1 MLRDIRELASE
12 PDAYAAELRR
22 RWGGLLSYRYIGRSY
37 ASMDLGPADDTVT
50 LRHDMRNATGGIL
63 LAVLGIASPEGG
75 GMSDLEAVPNPVIH
89 SCQVLD
95 PGRDVRRFEVNTEV
109 MKRGRQMGY
118 SRSRIVDAD
127 RPARVLAL
135 TEGQG
140 ISIGTP
146 PEGLGRMAVEPIEV
160 IDSPDLPP
168 LWQVFGGHR
177 RPDGH
182 WALPELAAEVASPD
196 AALHIGPQ
204 FVVLET
210 AALQRAAEVVG
221 TDRLQGALVA
231 RDVRRARQD
240 RPVPDRSRAAR
251 RRAGH
256 GRGAHRHARR
266 GRRGPGDHRRVICVP
281 SGGRSMTAPDKWVR
295 SDDDEWDIVSS
306 VGYTALLV
314 AGWRALHAMSA
325 QPLVRDDYAKHFI
338 TASADPYLTG
348 LLADPGTSEGATVF
362 PRLYG
367 VQTRFFD
374 EFFSS
379 AADRGIRQA
388 VIVAAGLDSRSVPAE
403 LAKWHNSI
411 RGRPAESPGVQRA
424 RARRACSRARRP
436 SPSGRRGSAR

>member
-1 MLRDIRELASE
+1 MLRDIRELTGE

-50 LRHDMRNATGGIL
+50 LRHDMRNTTGGIL

-95 PGRDVRRFEVNTEV
+95 PGRDVRRIEVKTET
-109 MKRGRQMGY
+109 MKRGRQMGF

-127 RPARVLAL
+127 QPDRVLAL

-146 PEGLGRMAVEPIEV
+146 PEGLDRMAVEPVEV

-177 RPDGH
+177 RADGH

-210 AALQRAAEVVG
+210 AALEQAAQIAG
-221 TDRLQGALVA
+221 SDRLQGVSSHVMFVA
-231 RDVRRARQD
+231 RGKAGPFRVETEPITGADGAVAVRVVMCD
-240 RPVPDRSRAAR
+240 E
-251 RRAGH
+251 
-256 GRGAHRHARR
+256 GA
-266 GRRGPGDHRRVICVP
+266 DDRVI
-281 SGGRSMTAPDKWVR
+281 T
-295 SDDDEWDIVSS
+295 
-306 VGYTALLV
+306 VGSYLL
-314 AGWRALHAMSA
+314 
-325 QPLVRDDYAKHFI
+325 
-338 TASADPYLTG
+338 
-348 LLADPGTSEGATVF
+348 
-362 PRLYG
+362 
-367 VQTRFFD
+367 
-374 EFFSS
+374 
-379 AADRGIRQA
+379 
-388 VIVAAGLDSRSVPAE
+388 
-403 LAKWHNSI
+403 
-411 RGRPAESPGVQRA
+411 ESYQG
-424 RARRACSRARRP
+424 
-436 SPSGRRGSAR
+436 